1 MNKWNKFFERLKEEL
16 ETEYDTIIESMN
28 IGWEQSLPID
38 ISNDYTYTMNIKSY
52 PVIDISLIFTGEMSK
67 YTIEHLNYIFSC
79 EPIKC
84 EHEISFTNTYTTVKL
99 SYNLEWRVKT

>member
-16 ETEYDTIIESMN
+16 ETEYDTIIESMS
-28 IGWEQSLPID
+28 IDWEEQIPTEI
-38 ISNDYTYTMNIKSY
+38 INDYTYTMNIKSY
-52 PVIDISLIFTGEMSK
+52 PLINISLRFIGEMSK

-79 EPIKC
+79 KPIKC
-84 EHEISFTNTYTTVKL
+84 EQEISFTNTYTTVKL